1 MFPYGAAPEESTVRP
16 LTEEDQQLLL
26 GLVHKYGASSLLF
39 ALTGYGEPSRASAF
53 SANTLLSSASA
64 SSVAWTNS
72 EAASQ
77 CRSDEASI
85 HTSYTWPDVQTDMPP
100 VHDGEANKMT
110 TTSERSWLDS
120 PVAVPSPMIQPHD
133 VTSHPSPRLVTPT
146 SKKYQ
151 CPMCYLDNSPVG
163 FGRKSDF
170 KKHLHNFHGADVVW
184 ICRTKGCH
192 LSFSTERAYSTHA
205 KEAHR
210 MKALPN
216 SAARTEMCPQLVFA
230 CGFGN
235 CRDRLF
241 EAHNSDDASATRDK
255 HFEHIAKH
263 FEDGFDVS
271 NWEYKVQMQNLMRQK
286 QVKQIWKTCI
296 WPKEKRQQLHW
307 RARSSGDLKRMLEC
321 RHLGTNI
328 SSLVRLAFILGT
340 APFTVTSTPPPN
352 EIDIYF
358 QLPYRSQCLL
368 ESSGHANLE
377 NTSMKMEEGGS
388 PAFSL
393 PKSRSGITSIPQTM
407 LKFSGRSLK
416 KGTRPTTPAS
426 VLSNG
431 ADTIMGDDSA
441 AGPHPGTPFPIPN
454 ETVWP
459 ADAPKFA
466 PDIPTSMP
474 KQLNSPADTSVFD
487 PQQQQHQ
494 LQQHQSAPQL
504 PLLPHQHQQ
513 EQQLMYSMP
522 PQDDSQQ
529 AWMVMN
535 QQIPAY
541 QTPQVFPEQ
550 ADMMNGLYDY
560 SMNTS
565 QTSTVRPGTPTPH
578 KRPASWSRMISME
591 NLRPSKKSSPDT
603 PPGGM
608 LMGM

>member
-16 LTEEDQQLLL
+16 LADEDQQLLL
-26 GLVHKYGASSLLF
+26 GLVHKYGASSVLY

-64 SSVAWTNS
+64 SSIAWTNS

-85 HTSYTWPDVQTDMPP
+85 HTSYTWPDVQNDIQP
-100 VHDGEANKMT
+100 VHEAEANKGT
-110 TTSERSWLDS
+110 ERSWLDS

-151 CPMCYLDNSPVG
+151 CHMCYLDNSPVG

-192 LSFSTERAYSTHA
+192 LSFSTERAYGTHA

-241 EAHNSDDASATRDK
+241 EAHNAEDASATRDK

-263 FEDGFDVS
+263 FEDGFDVA
-271 NWEYKVQMQNLMRQK
+271 NWEYRVQVQNLMRQK
-286 QVKQIWKTCI
+286 QVKQVWKTCV

-307 RARSSGDLKRMLEC
+307 RARSSGDLKRILEC

-340 APFTVTSTPPPN
+340 PPFTTNTTPPPN
-352 EIDIYF
+352 EIDAYF

-368 ESSGHANLE
+368 ETSGHSTLPSTA
-377 NTSMKMEEGGS
+377 SKPEEEDS
-388 PAFSL
+388 PTLSV
-393 PKSRSGITSIPQTM
+393 PKSRSGITSIPHTM
-407 LKFSGRSLK
+407 LKLSTRSLK
-416 KGTRPTTPAS
+416 RGTRPSTPAS
-426 VLSNG
+426 VMSNG
-431 ADTIMGDDSA
+431 GDTIMGDDLA

-474 KQLNSPADTSVFD
+474 KQADTPLFD
-487 PQQQQHQ
+487 HQQ
-494 LQQHQSAPQL
+494 LQHPQHPQ
-504 PLLPHQHQQ
+504 
-513 EQQLMYSMP
+513 QQLMYTMP
-522 PQDDSQQ
+522 PQDPSQQ
-529 AWMVMN
+529 AWMAMDQHIPAFQTQ
-535 QQIPAY
+535 QQI
-541 QTPQVFPEQ
+541 FPDQ
-550 ADMMNGLYDY
+550 PDMMNGLYDY

-565 QTSTVRPGTPTPH
+565 QASTMRPATPTPH

-591 NLRPSKKSSPDT
+591 NLRPAKKSTADT
-603 PPGGM
+603 PPPGM
-608 LMGM
+608 IMGM

>member
-1 MFPYGAAPEESTVRP
+1 MFPYGAAPDESTVRP
-16 LTEEDQQLLL
+16 LTDEDQQLLL
-26 GLVHKYGASSLLF
+26 SLVHKYGTSSLLF

-64 SSVAWTNS
+64 SSIAWTNS
-72 EAASQ
+72 SEVASQ
-77 CRSDEASI
+77 ARSDEASI
-85 HTSYTWPDVQTDMPP
+85 HTAYTWPDVQNDMPA
-100 VHDGEANKMT
+100 VHDGEANKVT
-110 TTSERSWLDS
+110 DRSWLDS
-120 PVAVPSPMIQPHD
+120 PVAVPSPMVQPHD
-133 VTSHPSPRLVTPT
+133 VTSHPSPQLVTPT

-230 CGFGN
+230 CGFGT

-241 EAHNSDDASATRDK
+241 EAHGADDASATRDK

-263 FEDGFDVS
+263 FEDGFDVG
-271 NWEYKVQMQNLMRQK
+271 NWEYRVQMQNLMRQK

-307 RARSSGDLKRMLEC
+307 RSRSSGDLKRMLEC
-321 RHLGTNI
+321 RHLGSNI

-340 APFTVTSTPPPN
+340 APFTAVSTPPPN

-368 ESSGHANLE
+368 ESSGHASLAS
-377 NTSMKMEEGGS
+377 TLKMDEGS
-388 PAFSL
+388 PTPSL

-416 KGTRPTTPAS
+416 KGTRPSTPAS
-426 VLSNG
+426 VMSNS
-431 ADTIMGDDSA
+431 ADTIMGDDSS

-474 KQLNSPADTSVFD
+474 KQMNSPAGTPLFD
-487 PQQQQHQ
+487 PQQQLPQHQQLPHHLPPQHQ
-494 LQQHQSAPQL
+494 LPHLQEHEQQ
-504 PLLPHQHQQ
+504 QQ
-513 EQQLMYSMP
+513 QQQLMYSMP
-522 PQDDSQQ
+522 PHDASQE

-535 QQIPAY
+535 QQMPTY
-541 QTPQVFPEQ
+541 QGPQIFPEP
-550 ADMMNGLYDY
+550 ADMIGLYDY

-565 QTSTVRPGTPTPH
+565 QASTVRPGTPTPS
-578 KRPASWSRMISME
+578 KRPAPWNRMISME
-591 NLRPSKKSSPDT
+591 NLRPSKKSTPGT
-603 PPGGM
+603 PPGM
-608 LMGM
+608 IMGM